1 MPRSRSIAGSA
12 TLTTVASRKTT
23 VEARIVAI
31 RVSRSLRVTPT
42 SVSGGATAPR
52 MRPRARASGEPSRL
66 GLLAQLV
73 GRREEVPVGER
84 DRDQPGEGDA
94 AEQGVE
100 EDQLQADGVGGV

>member
-42 SVSGGATAPR
+42 SVSGGAPALE
-52 MRPRARASGEPSRL
+52 AHHDCGLQVSGVQIESAGY
-66 GLLAQLV
+66 GLLV
-73 GRREEVPVGER
+73 
-84 DRDQPGEGDA
+84 DRGCHAAITDVAIHAGDEPTTPHSSA
-94 AEQGVE
+94 
-100 EDQLQADGVGGV
+100 